1 MNGADSKSERP
12 GMDTSL
18 KERMKNM
25 ARRII
30 SLGPIFAVVI
40 LAALSTG
47 CGIGPGESSTFD
59 KTFAVTGPVQV
70 ELNNGSGRVE
80 IRSGQ
85 SGQVRVH
92 AEFIV
97 WLSFFD
103 DRSNHLDEIRN
114 HPPVDQ
120 QANLIRIESRGDP
133 FNHVRI
139 DYTIYVPAETEVRA
153 NVGSGNMEVNDI
165 QGPVNL
171 QTGSGRIG
179 AHRIHGDAETK
190 TGSGSIEL
198 VDIGSRATAE
208 TGSGGIE
215 LIHIGGDINATTGS
229 GSIRMDRTPERIV
242 THTGSGTITI
252 SGAMNDLRASS
263 GSGSVRVDGNPAASS
278 YWDIHA
284 SSGGITLTVPSDAG
298 FRVHARSGSG
308 SIESDLP
315 VTMEEQVGRHEMRGR
330 IGNGSASVDLQ
341 TGSGGIHIRR

>member
-1 MNGADSKSERP
+1 
-12 GMDTSL
+12 
-18 KERMKNM
+18 MK
-25 ARRII
+25 RKLLP
-30 SLGPIFAVVI
+30 LGLIFASVVF
-40 LAALSTG
+40 AALTIG
-47 CGIGPGESSTFD
+47 CGIGPGETGSFD
-59 KTFAVTGPVQV
+59 KSFTVNGPVQL
-70 ELNNGSGRVE
+70 EINNGSGRVE

-92 AEFIV
+92 ADFTV
-97 WLSFFD
+97 WLSYFD
-103 DRSNHLDEIRN
+103 DKNDHPGEIRD

-120 QANLIRIESRGDP
+120 QGNLIRIESHGDM

-139 DYTIYVPAETEVRA
+139 DYTIYVPTETEVRA
-153 NVGSGNMEVNDI
+153 NLGSGSMEVNDI
-165 QGPVNL
+165 QGPAKL

-179 AHRIHGDAETK
+179 AHRIHNDVESK

-198 VDIGSRATAE
+198 IDITGRTSAE

-215 LIHIGGDINATTGS
+215 ISHVDGDIHATTGS
-229 GSIRMDRTPERIV
+229 GSIRMDRTPGRIV

-252 SGAMNDLRASS
+252 SGAENDLRANS
-263 GSGSVRVDGNPAASS
+263 GSGSIHVDGNPAPSS

-284 SSGGITLTVPSDAG
+284 SSGSVSLTVPSDAG
-298 FRVHARSGSG
+298 FRIHARSGSG

-315 VTMEEQVGRHEMRGR
+315 VTTEELTGRHEMRGR